1 MYGYI
6 KGIVKE
12 IESNYI
18 VIDNHD
24 IGYIIYVPNPYYY
37 QINNSYTVYT
47 YTHIREDEYSLY
59 GFANQEALKLFL
71 KLISVKGLGPKMA
84 LPMLATGS
92 PDGIIDAIDRE
103 NILYLK
109 KFPKIGDKVAR
120 QIILDLKGKL
130 NGNQISLLDVKN
142 DELTDALVALGYKQ
156 ADIKKVIKN
165 INTSL
170 PIEEQIKEAFKLLLK
185 WGDHMKIGIDIDDTI
200 TDTWKTLI
208 PIYSKVFNKDL
219 NLLSKSAPYYQSIK
233 DLNITVDEYFN
244 IMKPYYKD
252 NILNVPLKPYAKETI
267 NKLYDDGYTII
278 FITARG
284 KMYDNPYEITKE
296 YLDTSGIKYHKL
308 ITGAEKKEEVCIKEN
323 ISIFIDDSFK
333 HCSAV
338 ATSGIKVLMP
348 STIYNK
354 KYLEFPHFTSWQE
367 VPTYIK
373 NIELET
379 GE

>member
-1 MYGYI
+1 
-6 KGIVKE
+6 
-12 IESNYI
+12 
-18 VIDNHD
+18 
-24 IGYIIYVPNPYYY
+24 
-37 QINNSYTVYT
+37 
-47 YTHIREDEYSLY
+47 
-59 GFANQEALKLFL
+59 
-71 KLISVKGLGPKMA
+71 MA

-185 WGDHMKIGIDIDDTI
+185 WGDYMKIGIDIDDTI

-208 PIYSKVFNKDL
+208 PIYSKVFNKDI

-252 NILNVPLKPYAKETI
+252 N
-267 NKLYDDGYTII
+267 
-278 FITARG
+278 
-284 KMYDNPYEITKE
+284 
-296 YLDTSGIKYHKL
+296 
-308 ITGAEKKEEVCIKEN
+308 
-323 ISIFIDDSFK
+323 SIFLMLVSF
-333 HCSAV
+333 SSFV
-338 ATSGIKVLMP
+338 
-348 STIYNK
+348 
-354 KYLEFPHFTSWQE
+354 
-367 VPTYIK
+367 
-373 NIELET
+373 
-379 GE
+379 